1 MKHYRVSLFDD
12 FDDEPNEGS
21 KSDFGSGLFE
31 APTECSDQPSGH
43 ILHTLLESKRIPIRY
58 GRILSTA
65 PASLDT
71 QILARDQRITGM
83 LIGVA
88 VGDCLGHST
97 EWRFDPALRNE
108 KFGTILD
115 HLHIGDSRVG
125 RISDDTQLT
134 FWTVE
139 QLLSR
144 GEFQF
149 DDLVRCFV
157 DRQSRIV
164 GRGKN
169 TSASLARHQQRMQS
183 ARYTIEACAGDP
195 NSEGRGNGGLMRFS
209 PIVLP
214 HLRQPTARLYL
225 DAVLATLITHG
236 NTWALASIVPMTHLL
251 WCCLGLATGSAPTAE
266 WWIDEYL
273 RVGADLELGPLPY
286 PLDTDPIPALFKNFR
301 GTLCD
306 FLDGP
311 VRSAYRKGVSLR
323 DACSLNGF
331 GSRADILQTVPAVL
345 YTLMCHSD
353 DVTCSLLAAVNDTK
367 DNDTIAAIVGAY
379 VGALHGREK
388 IRAKWIDGIASTSL
402 HCRGYESESDR
413 RVIEKLAA
421 AAQEKF
427 C

>member
-1 MKHYRVSLFDD
+1 MKHYRASLFDD
-12 FDDEPNEGS
+12 FDDDADDGS
-21 KSDFGSGLFE
+21 RTDSDASVQQ
-31 APTECSDQPSGH
+31 SDATTTR
-43 ILHTLLESKRIPIRY
+43 ILDDLLSSKRLPLNA
-58 GRILSTA
+58 GKILSTL
-65 PASLDT
+65 PVSLDA
-71 QILARDQRITGM
+71 QLLARDQRIAGM

-97 EWRFDPALRNE
+97 EWKFDPTSRHD

-115 HLHIGDSRVG
+115 HLQGGDSRVG

-139 QLLSR
+139 RLLRS

-149 DDLVRCFV
+149 DDLVKCFV
-157 DRQSRIV
+157 ERQSRIV

-169 TSASLARHQQRMQS
+169 TSASLARHQQRLQS
-183 ARYTIEACAGDP
+183 GRHTTHACAGDP
-195 NSEGRGNGGLMRFS
+195 NGEGRGNGGLMRFS

-214 HLRQPTARLYL
+214 HLRQPTAKLYH

-236 NTWALASIVPMTHLL
+236 NSWALASIVPMTHLL
-251 WCCLGLATGSAPTAE
+251 WCCLALPTGSAPTAD

-273 RVGADLELGPLPY
+273 RVGADLEIGPLPY
-286 PLDTDPIPALFKNFR
+286 PLDTDPVPAWFKNFR
-301 GTLCD
+301 GGLCD

-311 VRSAYRKGVSLR
+311 VRSAYRKGVPLR
-323 DACSLNGF
+323 DACSLDGF

-353 DVTCSLLAAVNDTK
+353 DVTCSLIAAVNDTK

-379 VGALHGREK
+379 VGAIHGRDK
-388 IRAKWIDGIASTSL
+388 IRAKWIEGISSCNL
-402 HCRGYESESDR
+402 FCQGHESESDQQ
-413 RVIEKLAA
+413 VIEKMAA
-421 AAQEKF
+421 MAQKKF

>member
-1 MKHYRVSLFDD
+1 MKHYRASLFDD
-12 FDDEPNEGS
+12 LDDDPREGS
-21 KSDFGSGLFE
+21 PADFGAKVE
-31 APTECSDQPSGH
+31 RSDATANH
-43 ILHTLLESKRIPIRY
+43 VVHDLLTSKRLPLNA
-58 GRILSTA
+58 GKILSTN
-65 PASLDT
+65 PVSLDT
-71 QILARDQRITGM
+71 RVLARDQRIAGM

-97 EWRFDPALRNE
+97 EWKFDPALRNE
-108 KFGTILD
+108 KYGTILD
-115 HLHIGDSRVG
+115 HLQSGDSRAG

-139 QLLSR
+139 QLLNR

-149 DDLVRCFV
+149 DDLVKCFV
-157 DRQSRIV
+157 NRQSRIV

-169 TSASLARHQQRMQS
+169 TSASLARHQQRLQS
-183 ARYTIEACAGDP
+183 GWPSIEACAGDP

-214 HLRQPTARLYL
+214 FLRQPTAKLYY

-236 NTWALASIVPMTHLL
+236 NAWALASIVPMTHLL
-251 WCCLGLATGSAPTAE
+251 WCCLAMPTGTAPTAN

-273 RVGADLELGPLPY
+273 RVGADLEVGPLPY
-286 PLDTDPIPALFKNFR
+286 PLDTDLVPAWFKNFR
-301 GTLCD
+301 GGLCD

-323 DACSLNGF
+323 DACSLDGF
-331 GSRADILQTVPAVL
+331 GSRADILQTLPAVL

-353 DVTCSLLAAVNDTK
+353 DVTCSLIAAVNDTK

-379 VGALHGREK
+379 VGAIHGRDK
-388 IRAKWIDGIASTSL
+388 IRAKWMEGVTSYSL
-402 HCRGYESESDR
+402 HCQGHESDSDR
-413 RVIEKLAA
+413 RVIAKLAE